1 MPRSLLCAAGTRKS
15 PWHRLL
21 EVLIGWLKGPRH
33 QHRSS
38 PGTFPSHCSEQREQN
53 ETPKNLLAEAS
64 PTISQLRAVCRSCGG
79 EVKSPGAF
87 TSSETLKSSPDHI
100 LCGTEKGRGGLA
112 VCKGKFPCG
121 EACQHL
127 HEAKRL
133 QRGQA
138 AASELACAAQ
148 LLLKVLGRL
157 LCPSPRGCC
166 FPALGFPLLS
176 ARERAQEALD
186 ESGWPGPLPCT
197 PSPREPSP
205 LLSSCPVE
213 ATDLLQKV
221 MERSKQTLGRFEL
234 PLPGDPGMCIPRR
247 RGLNTPARLHG
258 HADLDPAS
266 GGKTSAQPHP
276 SAEQGR
282 GRGAEL
288 AARLSSSP
296 ARAARSIALPD
307 SPRASS
313 CQPVLWAGLG
323 NPQQSSLVA
332 ETRMRSSCRSC
343 APGCAPNPWHS
354 QHLSGSNGR
363 GERLAKRL
371 ALGERSDSQLLCC
384 VGSRCSSTRNVSPR
398 WERCL
403 HLLPGLPARGSQ
415 LQHPRCASPQAAGAE
430 PSLGLAAPAE
440 AVLETNQELGQ
451 PEQPSCWGRA
461 SCPESEPQAPS
472 PPQSAADRQ
481 TDGPVPLSPGCH
493 QLLGEGRTRHG

>member
-87 TSSETLKSSPDHI
+87 TSSETLKSSPDQI
-100 LCGTEKGRGGLA
+100 LCGTEQGRGGLA
-112 VCKGKFPCG
+112 ICKGKFPCG
-121 EACQHL
+121 EACQRL

-148 LLLKVLGRL
+148 PLLKVLGRL

-186 ESGWPGPLPCT
+186 ESGWLGPLPST
-197 PSPREPSP
+197 PSSRGPSP

-221 MERSKQTLGRFEL
+221 MERSKQTLGHLEL

-266 GGKTSAQPHP
+266 GGKHPLSHILPRSREGDEGLSWQHGSAAALLVLQGASP
-276 SAEQGR
+276 SQT
-282 GRGAEL
+282 
-288 AARLSSSP
+288 AREPARVSLRFGQRWETLSSH
-296 ARAARSIALPD
+296 
-307 SPRASS
+307 
-313 CQPVLWAGLG
+313 CWWQK
-323 NPQQSSLVA
+323 
-332 ETRMRSSCRSC
+332 
-343 APGCAPNPWHS
+343 
-354 QHLSGSNGR
+354 R
-363 GERLAKRL
+363 G
-371 ALGERSDSQLLCC
+371 
-384 VGSRCSSTRNVSPR
+384 
-398 WERCL
+398 
-403 HLLPGLPARGSQ
+403 
-415 LQHPRCASPQAAGAE
+415 
-430 PSLGLAAPAE
+430 
-440 AVLETNQELGQ
+440 
-451 PEQPSCWGRA
+451 
-461 SCPESEPQAPS
+461 
-472 PPQSAADRQ
+472 
-481 TDGPVPLSPGCH
+481 
-493 QLLGEGRTRHG
+493 

>member
-1 MPRSLLCAAGTRKS
+1 M
-15 PWHRLL
+15 
-21 EVLIGWLKGPRH
+21 
-33 QHRSS
+33 
-38 PGTFPSHCSEQREQN
+38 
-53 ETPKNLLAEAS
+53 EAT

-87 TSSETLKSSPDHI
+87 TSSETLKSSPDQI
-100 LCGTEKGRGGLA
+100 LCGTEQGRGGLA
-112 VCKGKFPCG
+112 ICKGKFPCG

-148 LLLKVLGRL
+148 PLLKVLGRL
-157 LCPSPRGCC
+157 LCPSPRGCCC

-186 ESGWPGPLPCT
+186 ESGWPGPLPST
-197 PSPREPSP
+197 PSPRGPSP
-205 LLSSCPVE
+205 LLSSCPIE

-221 MERSKQTLGRFEL
+221 MERSKQTLGHLEL
-234 PLPGDPGMCIPRR
+234 PLPGDPGMCIPRQ

-313 CQPVLWAGLG
+313 CQPALWAALG

-332 ETRMRSSCRSC
+332 ETGMRSSCRSC
-343 APGCAPNPWHS
+343 APGCAPDPWHS

-363 GERLAKRL
+363 GERLPCK
-371 ALGERSDSQLLCC
+371 ALGLGGTLGFAASVLCREPLQLDKKCQPAL
-384 VGSRCSSTRNVSPR
+384 GA
-398 WERCL
+398 
-403 HLLPGLPARGSQ
+403 LPAPPAGA
-415 LQHPRCASPQAAGAE
+415 ASP
-430 PSLGLAAPAE
+430 GLAAPASPLCVSTGSRGR
-440 AVLETNQELGQ
+440 AQPGAGSSSRGGAGNKSGAGAAGAAFLLGQ
-451 PEQPSCWGRA
+451 SQPPRIGA
-461 SCPESEPQAPS
+461 AGAFPS
-472 PPQSAADRQ
+472 PERSRQ
-481 TDGPVPLSPGCH
+481 TDGRPRPPVPRVPAAFGGRQDGARVAAAHLLQERLAWWLCYPSWPAGRYRGVPLS
-493 QLLGEGRTRHG
+493 